1 MRYARDIL
9 AKKGHQVAS
18 AYTDQ
23 TVLDAAKLMNDR
35 RIGCLV
41 VTRGETVVGI
51 FSERDILTRVV
62 AEQRDPATTKVGEVM
77 TTPCVVVT
85 PDTELEQC
93 QAIMSEKRIRHLP
106 VVDEGRLVGII
117 SSGDIM
123 ASQKVEL
130 EAAVQMLHEYIY
142 GDAPG
147 VSGS

>member
-1 MRYARDIL
+1 MRYVRDVL
-9 AKKGHQVAS
+9 QKKGALVSS
-18 AYTDQ
+18 AYADQ

-62 AEQRDPATTKVGEVM
+62 ADQRDPGKTTVGEVM
-77 TTPCVVVT
+77 TAPCVVVS
-85 PDTELEQC
+85 PQDELEQC

-106 VVDEGRLVGII
+106 VVDDGRLVGII

-123 ASQKVEL
+123 ANQKVAL
-130 EAAVQMLHEYIY
+130 EAAVQYLHEYIY
-142 GDAPG
+142 GDIPNVG
-147 VSGS
+147 

>member
-62 AEQRDPATTKVGEVM
+62 AEQRDPAVTKVGEVM

-147 VSGS
+147 MPGS

>member
-130 EAAVQMLHEYIY
+130 EAAVQMFHEYIY

-147 VSGS
+147 APGS

>member
-147 VSGS
+147 APGS